1 MCYSVFVKLRFR
13 DGLVSVDSKEKIM
26 VPFLLQRSVEVEFC
40 SSWFHRLE
48 LLHLCLKQTKIDQRR
63 LERDWGYTF
72 ELIQS
77 NLARHALYLQI
88 LGVIFRF
95 AFYSSVP
102 RGRHTA
108 VLWNRE
114 VICCTKLYHLV
125 VCPPFSLE
133 DLMWIDIYPAR
144 RFSWIP
150 TQGKVFAFVF
160 NIDVGCECEERSS
173 SRTKQINARNIV
185 NT

>member
-1 MCYSVFVKLRFR
+1 M
-13 DGLVSVDSKEKIM
+13 
-26 VPFLLQRSVEVEFC
+26 EVEFC
-40 SSWFHRLE
+40 PSWFHRLE
-48 LLHLCLKQTKIDQRR
+48 LQHLCLKQTKINQRR
-63 LERDWGYTF
+63 LERDWDYTF

-77 NLARHALYLQI
+77 NSPTSSGTHLQI

-102 RGRHTA
+102 HGRHT
-108 VLWNRE
+108 VVFWNRE

-133 DLMWIDIYPAR
+133 DLMWTDVYPAR

-160 NIDVGCECEERSS
+160 NIDVGCECEERAS